1 MLDGLIEKVQT
12 ASFVFLLVLM
22 GGTWLVISWSFAQ
35 SVLVGGVIAIASFS
49 FGRRDVGI
57 FLPIVVRAEKGE
69 SGSKSKEAKKGKAGL
84 IIKFW
89 LRLLL
94 IGVALLLFVRS
105 GRAEIVGLL
114 LGLSTVVF
122 AIMLTTVRVA
132 GRYFLRR

>member
-12 ASFVFLLVLM
+12 VSLVLLLVLT
-22 GGTWLVISWSFAQ
+22 GGSWLIMSWSFAQ
-35 SVLVGGVIAIASFS
+35 SVLVGGVIAIASFA
-49 FGRRDVGI
+49 FGRRDVGV
-57 FLPIVVRAEKGE
+57 FLPIFVRTGKEKIGPE
-69 SGSKSKEAKKGKAGL
+69 SKEAKKGKAGL

-94 IGVALLLFVRS
+94 IGVALLLFIRS

-114 LGLSTVVF
+114 LGLSIVVF

-132 GRYFLRR
+132 ERYFLRR